1 MKAEYNNQQLK
12 KVIKESLIEVLD
24 ERRDLLHEALS
35 EIIED
40 IALSKAIKEGS
51 NRRVSRKRIDALL
64 AKGNAA

>member
-35 EIIED
+35 EI
-40 IALSKAIKEGS
+40 ALIKAIKEGS